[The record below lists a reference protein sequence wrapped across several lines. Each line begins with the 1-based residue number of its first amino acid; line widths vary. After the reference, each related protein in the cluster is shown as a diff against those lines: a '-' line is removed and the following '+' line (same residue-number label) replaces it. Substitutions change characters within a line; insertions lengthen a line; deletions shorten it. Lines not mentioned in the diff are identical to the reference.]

1 VRPTVLL
8 GLACSL
14 VAPLSAQHAAPRRP
28 KLDLGTDTNAAG
40 AYYAYGLRT
49 IQQNPERAADAFYW
63 ATRLDPAFADAWY
76 GRWAASLLAQPAP
89 VLGGYLSRF
98 PRILRAPEIQRID
111 SLRREAFL
119 REPLVS
125 LRFESTLI
133 AEWLQ
138 RETGGEV
145 SLLSLESATTD
156 PWVRGWLAYARGR
169 YADATGFF
177 ALALARHPDRIWIH
191 EDRAR
196 AFIPLLQYDSAVTE
210 LQQMLDSARGRESE
224 RLVFV
229 YESKAMTEYMIGR
242 IAEVRGDAAGAHS
255 HYAAALLEDLAFY
268 RGHMALGRLALGRGD
283 TTESVAEFGL
293 AAELAPA
300 DPNAR
305 YEYGLALFAARRF
318 LEATEQFGHAV
329 AADSDFAAPYYPLA
343 YVFDNTG
350 RDSLAIS
357 CYREFLRRAPRDATR
372 QIADARSRL
381 ADLTGH

>member
-1 VRPTVLL
+1 LKHIVLA
-8 GLACSL
+8 GLALLS
-14 VAPLSAQHAAPRRP
+14 VAPLRAQHAAPRRP
-28 KLDLGTDTNAAG
+28 KLDPGTDTNAAG

-49 IQQNPERAADAFYW
+49 IQKEPGRAADAFYW
-63 ATRLDPAFADAWY
+63 ATRLDPSFADAWY
-76 GRWAASLLAQPAP
+76 GRWAASLLAQPAH
-89 VLGGYLSRF
+89 VLGAYLSGL
-98 PRILRAPEIQRID
+98 PSILRAPEIQRID
-111 SLRREAFL
+111 SLRREAVL

-133 AEWLQ
+133 AEWLR

-145 SLLSLESATTD
+145 SLMSLESETMD
-156 PWVRGWLAYARGR
+156 PWTRGWLAYSRGR

-177 ALALARHPDRIWIH
+177 ALALARHPDRIGIH

-196 AFIPLLQYDSAVTE
+196 AFIPLLQYDSAVAE

-224 RLVFV
+224 RLMRV

-242 IAEVRGDAAGAHS
+242 IAEIRGDAAGAHS

-268 RGHMALGRLALGRGD
+268 RGHMALGRLALSRGD
-283 TTESVAEFGL
+283 TTESMAELGL

-318 LEATEQFGHAV
+318 LDATEQFGQAV
-329 AADSDFAAPYYPLA
+329 AADSDFAPPYYPLA

-350 RDSLAIS
+350 QDSLAIT
-357 CYREFLRRAPRDATR
+357 C
-372 QIADARSRL
+372 
-381 ADLTGH
+381 